1 MTMLIGGDIV
11 RRGAGRLNP
20 TSKVAAL
27 GILAVPLFLSV
38 DAVTSGILVVA
49 EVIALPLLG
58 IGPRVLARTA
68 WPLAFGLGT
77 LWFANWLVAGTVAGM
92 LPVSLRLV
100 ALGLP
105 GLVLVVTTDPVD
117 LADALV
123 QRWHAPARFA
133 YGALAG
139 FRLLPLLIAELF
151 TMARAR
157 RARGMGGGAN
167 PVRWVR
173 LGVGLLFGLLVQA
186 IRRAVRLA
194 AAMDSRGFA
203 AAEHRT
209 FARVSTV
216 TGWDRLFV
224 LAAAVL
230 VIGAVATSIGT
241 GHWRLLFS

>member
-1 MTMLIGGDIV
+1 MIIGGDIV

-27 GILAVPLFLSV
+27 GILAIPLFLSV
-38 DAVTSGILVVA
+38 DAMTSGILVAA

-58 IGPRVLARTA
+58 IGPRTLARTA
-68 WPLAFGLGT
+68 WPLVFGLT
-77 LWFANWLVAGTVAGM
+77 ALWFANWVVAGTVTGM
-92 LPVSLRLV
+92 VPVSLRLV
-100 ALGLP
+100 ALGMP
-105 GLVLVVTTDPVD
+105 GLLLVVTTDPVD

-151 TMARAR
+151 TMTRAR
-157 RARGMGGGAN
+157 RARGMGGGLN
-167 PVRWVR
+167 PVRWVQ

-194 AAMDSRGFA
+194 AAMDSRGFGSA
-203 AAEHRT
+203 VPRT

-216 TGWDRLFV
+216 TRWDRLFV
-224 LAAAVL
+224 LATTVL
-230 VIGAVATSIGT
+230 VVSAVAVSVGT
-241 GHWRLLFS
+241 GHWQLLFT

>member
-1 MTMLIGGDIV
+1 MIIGGDIV

-27 GILAVPLFLSV
+27 GILAIPLFLSV
-38 DAVTSGILVVA
+38 DAMTSGILVAA

-58 IGPRVLARTA
+58 IGPRTLARTA
-68 WPLAFGLGT
+68 WPLAFGLAA
-77 LWFANWLVAGTVAGM
+77 LWFANWVVAGTVTGM
-92 LPVSLRLV
+92 VGVSLRLV

-105 GLVLVVTTDPVD
+105 GLLLVVTTDPVD

-157 RARGMGGGAN
+157 RARGMGGGLN
-167 PVRWVR
+167 PVRWVQ

-194 AAMDSRGFA
+194 AAMDSRGFGSA
-203 AAEHRT
+203 GPRT

-216 TGWDRLFV
+216 TRWDRLFV
-224 LAAAVL
+224 LATTVL
-230 VIGAVATSIGT
+230 VVSAVAVSVGT
-241 GHWRLLFS
+241 GHWRLLFT